1 MSEENENESGSVV
14 IHPLWKVVAKGIIRD
29 GINYG
34 QEWDAAWFE
43 ESLRCD
49 RNSKD
54 FAFSMMSIRGLIE
67 EEAGVYIRERDNGKK
82 YYVPPAPEHE
92 DIATGFDRKVRR
104 FAVRS
109 VNLRSA
115 TLMNPQAQL
124 SDSER
129 SKMERNLEHA
139 SMRLVL
145 MARAASVGDF
155 VKKNN
160 PKLLEK
166 R

>member
-1 MSEENENESGSVV
+1 MNEETENESGTTT
-14 IHPLWKVVAKGIIRD
+14 IHPLWKAVAKGLIKD
-29 GINYG
+29 GISYG
-34 QEWDAAWFE
+34 QEWDVEWFE
-43 ESLRCD
+43 RNLRCPRD
-49 RNSKD
+49 SKD
-54 FAFSMMSIRGLIE
+54 FAFAMMSLRGLIE
-67 EEAGVYIRERDNGKK
+67 EDVGVYIRERDNGKK
-82 YYVPPAPEHE
+82 FYIPPAPEHE

-115 TLMNPQAQL
+115 TLMNPLAQL

-145 MARAASVGDF
+145 MARAKSVSDC
-155 VKKNN
+155 VRQHN

-166 R
+166 K